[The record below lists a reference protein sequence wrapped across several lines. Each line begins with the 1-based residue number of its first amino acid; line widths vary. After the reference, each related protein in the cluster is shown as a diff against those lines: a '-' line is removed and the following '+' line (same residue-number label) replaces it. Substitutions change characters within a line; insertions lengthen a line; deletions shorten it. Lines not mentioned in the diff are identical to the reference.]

1 LRVGDRRRGALAR
14 RPRGHVRHAVGGARK
29 DAFGATLTFEEPA
42 AAERLAGALRSDAIP
57 QPMQAALEDLA
68 VSGRDVRIRFLAV
81 EEVALTERGPGHVAV
96 RARPHA
102 CRRRTS

>member
-1 LRVGDRRRGALAR
+1 
-14 RPRGHVRHAVGGARK
+14 
-29 DAFGATLTFEEPA
+29 
-42 AAERLAGALRSDAIP
+42 
-57 QPMQAALEDLA
+57 MQAALEDLA